1 MYIYTN
7 LGSNP
12 ISHAGPILTQSG
24 ILSTSGYHTVHLN
37 SGIQLSE
44 GKKFSVVLKLINSG
58 YNYPVAV
65 EAPISGYSSKA
76 KANSGESFISPDG
89 TTWTDITTDPDHLNT
104 NVCIK
109 AFTDKEN
116 MSYVTDFVA
125 TQTSG
130 SVPLNVVFTDKSTGS
145 PTSWYWDF
153 GDSTYSTIQNPFHVY
168 IKAGQYI
175 VILKV
180 TNKAGSNIV
189 KKTVLIYQN

>member
-1 MYIYTN
+1 
-7 LGSNP
+7 
-12 ISHAGPILTQSG
+12 
-24 ILSTSGYHTVHLN
+24 
-37 SGIQLSE
+37 
-44 GKKFSVVLKLINSG
+44 
-58 YNYPVAV
+58 
-65 EAPISGYSSKA
+65 
-76 KANSGESFISPDG
+76 
-89 TTWTDITTDPDHLNT
+89 
-104 NVCIK
+104 VCIK